1 MTEFL
6 AQTQSL
12 SRAAESRR
20 RFGSA
25 GGAFGAGLPKTGFG
39 LHGCRGRLA
48 PDGHSPDVQMA
59 RLLLQTL
66 TLPLAVEFAAA
77 PDPASVTV
85 DAAAAPLIQD
95 FFKFWQASVGSGHA
109 ALGVPGA
116 IPAGDIPVGPGGS
129 LGQMWQEQLKAVHDD
144 CGIDGVRFHGSF
156 DDDMG
161 PVATGCDPIT
171 GRQCTWNFTGLD
183 VLYDGI
189 LAAGVKVTIAQNTRP
204 LAPPP
209 TPPAPSCC
217 EYTRATHVPDRPRWL
232 QPIVELSFM
241 PTSIANCTAGHC
253 PTGMHYRGVEAHP
266 KSYEAWG
273 DLVGAF
279 AAHLVERV
287 RGHASASLMPELSHV
302 CAGPV
307 PRGPQFFLHFS
318 ERVFSTSPCRKT
330 KLSTRSYRELPPPHT
345 HARTLSLLVGGL
357 Q

>member
-1 MTEFL
+1 LTEFL

-85 DAAAAPLIQD
+85 DAAAAPLIED

-204 LAPPP
+204 LAQLPLVANTPARLTSPTALAGCSPSSSSASCRPPSP
-209 TPPAPSCC
+209 TARPATAQRACTTAAWRRTRRVTRRGATSSAPS
-217 EYTRATHVPDRPRWL
+217 
-232 QPIVELSFM
+232 Q
-241 PTSIANCTAGHC
+241 PTSSSGCVAT
-253 PTGMHYRGVEAHP
+253 PLR
-266 KSYEAWG
+266 
-273 DLVGAF
+273 L
-279 AAHLVERV
+279 
-287 RGHASASLMPELSHV
+287 
-302 CAGPV
+302 
-307 PRGPQFFLHFS
+307 
-318 ERVFSTSPCRKT
+318 
-330 KLSTRSYRELPPPHT
+330 
-345 HARTLSLLVGGL
+345 
-357 Q
+357 